1 MRRKSAPLLFAVFL
15 VSDVNTSVADESDLS
30 AAETQFQKSCGTCHT
45 VEPDGGKRQG
55 PNLFGVYG
63 RKVGQ
68 MEGFEYSEALSSG
81 DWVWTEAEL
90 DPWIENAQKAH
101 PGTSMNYRQRSAEKR
116 ALIISYLKS
125 LSSAN

>member
-1 MRRKSAPLLFAVFL
+1 MWRMTTPVLALFFI
-15 VSDVNTSVADESDLS
+15 VSNVPNSVAEEIDL
-30 AAETQFQKSCGTCHT
+30 AAAKSQFQKSCGTCHT
-45 VEPDGGKRQG
+45 AEPGGGKRQG

-63 RKVGQ
+63 RKVGRV
-68 MEGFEYSEALSSG
+68 EGFEYSETLVSG

-101 PGTSMNYRQRSAEKR
+101 PGTIMNYRQRSAEKR
-116 ALIISYLKS
+116 ALIIAYLKS